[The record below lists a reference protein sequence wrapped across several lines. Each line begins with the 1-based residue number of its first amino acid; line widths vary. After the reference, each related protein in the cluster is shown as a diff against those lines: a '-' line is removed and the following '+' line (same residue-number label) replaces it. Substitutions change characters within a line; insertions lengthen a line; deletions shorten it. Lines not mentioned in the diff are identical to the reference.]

1 MMKQNL
7 VRLFACGWCSLVL
20 ITGTAIAGEN
30 EAPAW
35 LRQAAQ
41 GSAPTYEKEVPAVV
55 LHNEDQVTI
64 TNEGRVTIVTRFAV
78 RVLTRNGR
86 NAARATEGYVTDAS
100 KIRDMRAWLIR
111 PSGQVKSFEKNQILD
126 VASSE
131 GGIYSEERAK
141 IIDAKD
147 DADAGCVFGY
157 ESTREEKF
165 FYTQSDWRFQG
176 RAAFDGRLPSLLSRY
191 QLTLPAGWR
200 AESVTFNHAP
210 VPPTVAGS
218 TYTWELHNLAP
229 IDPEPASP
237 EVTALAPR
245 LAVTYF
251 PAQGQ
256 QVAGGTFSTWA
267 DVSRWMTNFT
277 DAQGVPNDRIA
288 TEAQRL
294 TLSAKTEYERI
305 AAIARYVQDVQY
317 VSISLDLGR
326 GGGWRPRTAAE
337 VFDKRWGDCK
347 DKANLMRAML
357 KAIGITAYLMP
368 IYSGDAGYVR
378 EEWASP
384 QQFNHCI
391 IAVRVSPETKTATV
405 IEHPTLGRLLIF
417 DPTDDNTLIG
427 DFPDHEQNSFALL
440 MAGTDGRLMR
450 MPTIAPEQNIQD
462 RTTEVQINADGSINA
477 RVSERSTGQAAA
489 NERGMFRGLNRPEYA
504 KAIEEWIGRGVAG
517 AQIKKVEPSDNQS
530 ENRFALDVDFT
541 AASYGQNM
549 NNRLLIFKP
558 TLVARRNS
566 LALTASQRKH
576 PVVLKAHA
584 YTETVRFKLP
594 VGFIVDETPDP
605 TKIETNFG
613 AYATNYEAKD
623 GHLVFTCR
631 LTLRNATVPA
641 SEYAAVRDFFARI
654 LAAEQAPV
662 VLAKQ

>member
-1 MMKQNL
+1 MKRSL
-7 VRLFACGWCSLVL
+7 VRLFACIWCALVL
-20 ITGTAIAGEN
+20 MTGAAFAGED
-30 EAPAW
+30 EPPVW

-41 GSAPTYEKEVPAVV
+41 GSVPAYEKEVPAVV
-55 LHNEDQVTI
+55 LHDEDQVTI
-64 TNEGRVTIVTRFAV
+64 TNEGRVTITTRFAV
-78 RVLTRNGR
+78 RVLNRNGR
-86 NAARATEGYVTDAS
+86 IAARAVEGYVTDAS
-100 KIRDMRAWLIR
+100 KIRDMHAWLIR
-111 PSGQVKSFEKNQILD
+111 PSGQVKNYEKKETLD
-126 VASSE
+126 VASS
-131 GGIYSEERAK
+131 GGGVYSEARAK
-141 IIDAKD
+141 IIDATNE
-147 DADAGCVFGY
+147 ADAGCVFGY

-165 FYTQSDWRFQG
+165 FYTQSDWSFQG

-200 AESVTFNHAP
+200 AESVMFNHAP
-210 VPPTVAGS
+210 VPPTVSGS
-218 TYTWELHNLAP
+218 TYTWEMRNLPP

-267 DVSRWMTNFT
+267 DVSRWMSDFT

-294 TLSAKTEYERI
+294 TLGAKTDYERI

-357 KAIGITAYLMP
+357 KSIGITSYLMP

-391 IAVRVSPETKTATV
+391 IAVRVSGETKAATV

-427 DFPDHEQNSFALL
+427 DLPEHEQNSFALL
-440 MAGTDGRLMR
+440 LAGADGRLMR
-450 MPTIAPEQNIQD
+450 MPATASEHNNQE

-504 KAIEEWIGRGVAG
+504 KAIEEWIGSGVAG
-517 AQIKKVEPSDNQS
+517 AQVKKVEPADNQP
-530 ENRFALDVDFT
+530 ENRFALNVDFS

-558 TLVARRNS
+558 TLVSRRNS
-566 LALTASQRKH
+566 LAFTGGRRKH

-584 YTETVRFKLP
+584 YTEIVRFKLP
-594 VGFIVDETPDP
+594 AGFVVDETPDP

-613 AYATNYEAKD
+613 AYATSYEEKD
-623 GHLVFTCR
+623 GHLVFTRR

-641 SEYAAVRDFFARI
+641 GDYASVRDFFARI
-654 LAAEQAPV
+654 LTAEQSPV